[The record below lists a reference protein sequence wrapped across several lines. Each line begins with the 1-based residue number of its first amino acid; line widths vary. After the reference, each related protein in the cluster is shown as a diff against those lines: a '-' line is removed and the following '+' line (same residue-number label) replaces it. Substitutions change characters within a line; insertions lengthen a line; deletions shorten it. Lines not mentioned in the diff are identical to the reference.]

1 MPEPADFAKI
11 FVISRV
17 FIARNL
23 NPPRLTLRTPDM
35 KSILPAL
42 AIVAA
47 FLSSSAR
54 GEESGGLGAVLPA
67 VLHDAKGEEV
77 ALETLKGKTVALYF
91 SAHWCPPC
99 RAFTPSLVKFRDE
112 HAEQDFEIVFVSLD
126 NSEGEK
132 KTYISEMDM
141 KWLTVPGASSPEAQK
156 LAQKFQI
163 RGIPSLIVLGPDGS
177 VVTANGRE
185 DVMIAPDKALQ
196 KWKEKDPS

>member
-1 MPEPADFAKI
+1 MKPLF
-11 FVISRV
+11 
-17 FIARNL
+17 
-23 NPPRLTLRTPDM
+23 LTLAA
-35 KSILPAL
+35 SAL
-42 AIVAA
+42 
-47 FLSSSAR
+47 FLSTIVR
-54 GEESGGLGAVLPA
+54 GEESTGLGALLPA
-67 VLHDAKGEEV
+67 VLHNAKGEEV
-77 ALETLKGKTVALYF
+77 ALDSLKGKTVALYF

-99 RAFTPSLVKFRDE
+99 RAFTPSLVKFRDA
-112 HAEQDFEIVFVSLD
+112 HADQDFEIVFVSLD

-177 VVTANGRE
+177 VVTENGRE